1 MNQNLQKRY
10 QHIFIKHT
18 AKSLQGILKTI
29 FLEITQ
35 KSIRNVGSKENP
47 KVTPSI

>member
-1 MNQNLQKRY
+1 MNQKLQKRY

-29 FLEITQ
+29 F
-35 KSIRNVGSKENP
+35 SRNCRK
-47 KVTPSI
+47 KH